1 MTEVF
6 KLNVGENVTVSAY
19 DVLIAAIMADA
30 MSVVKHY
37 QQDLFRDALRID
49 AIKREC
55 WGLNP
60 KYVWSLRKNGTDLV
74 TMDAWNGF
82 DQLRKRAQ
90 VAFILTFGDYGINF
104 ERTK

>member
-6 KLNVGENVTVSAY
+6 KLNVGEDVTVSAY
-19 DVLIAAIMADA
+19 DVLIANIMADA

-37 QQDLFRDALRID
+37 QQDLFRDALRI
-49 AIKREC
+49 AEIKQKD
-55 WGLNP
+55 WGHSP
-60 KYVWSLRKNGTDLV
+60 KYVWALRKTGTDLV

-82 DQLRKRAQ
+82 NQLRKRAQ

-104 ERTK
+104 ERIK